1 MEPKR
6 LLRKPVVLAVDDKP
20 ANLFALEAVL
30 GLEESAAR

>member
-6 LLRKPVVLAVDDKP
+6 LLRKPVVLAVGDKP
-20 ANLFALEAVL
+20 ANLLALDAVL